1 MQGPGSDRKSD
12 GRQEKIGYYL
22 PHSLTEINSLNDAV
36 FSGTIYVAAV
46 EYVCLWYKFPVL

>member
-1 MQGPGSDRKSD
+1 VQGPGSDRKSD